1 MGSGP
6 FNYEVLCCN
15 STAVADCPI
24 GTRED
29 PWGISNT
36 WMFTF
41 FCIGDV
47 WNHSSYFCSVSFYGR
62 SAGGRKAMKN
72 SKITPFEHCNL
83 DLTNLINAMQPA
95 ALKNWIFIWFKLW
108 VQILSCDV
116 MCKIHRF
123 APWRLRLPSVFCQCL
138 CKTVSS
144 ARQPFTET
152 LTPCFSPDFAFYW
165 TVFCLIRENKRYKST
180 TEKTTK

>member
-1 MGSGP
+1 MVRALALSIMR
-6 FNYEVLCCN
+6 FFVCN

-138 CKTVSS
+138 CKLFRVRGSHS
-144 ARQPFTET
+144 RKHLLRAFPRILHSIER
-152 LTPCFSPDFAFYW
+152 FS
-165 TVFCLIRENKRYKST
+165 V
-180 TEKTTK
+180 